1 MRVTGVNPDPGC
13 RRCVQRSGVLKI
25 QCLGIGKGTFMA
37 TNAHQ
42 MDSSRLEAFTDGVM
56 AVALTIMVLELK
68 PPHAPA
74 WRALAAQ
81 WPVALSYILSFIY
94 IGIYW
99 NNHHHLMRVTE
110 GIRGR
115 ILWAN
120 LYWLFWMTLIP
131 FATAWMSETEFATV
145 PVALY
150 GFVLLMAACGFFL
163 LQHEIVRFNGRDS
176 LLAKA
181 VGRDTKGKISAVLYL
196 AALAVVSWQ
205 PYLSCALYAV
215 VAAIW
220 FIPDRRFERAVM
232 R

>member
-1 MRVTGVNPDPGC
+1 M
-13 RRCVQRSGVLKI
+13 
-25 QCLGIGKGTFMA
+25 MA
-37 TNAHQ
+37 TPAHR
-42 MDSSRLEAFTDGVM
+42 MDSARLEAFTDGVM

-68 PPHAPA
+68 PPHAPQ

-115 ILWAN
+115 VLWAN

-131 FATAWMSETEFATV
+131 FATAWLSETEFAAV
-145 PVALY
+145 PAALY
-150 GFVLLMAACGFFL
+150 GFVLLMAAGGFFL
-163 LQHEIVRFNGRDS
+163 LQREIVQFNGRDS
-176 LLAKA
+176 ALAKA
-181 VGRDTKGKISAVLYL
+181 VGRDIKGKISAALYL
-196 AALAVVSWQ
+196 VALAVVSWW
-205 PYLSCALYAV
+205 PYLSCILYAV

-220 FIPDRRFERAVM
+220 FIPDRRFERAVL

>member
-1 MRVTGVNPDPGC
+1 MTTP
-13 RRCVQRSGVLKI
+13 
-25 QCLGIGKGTFMA
+25 
-37 TNAHQ
+37 AHR
-42 MDSSRLEAFTDGVM
+42 MDSGRLEAFTDGVM

-68 PPHAPA
+68 PPHAPE
-74 WRALAAQ
+74 WQALTAQ

-99 NNHHHLMRVTE
+99 NNHHHLMQVSD

-150 GFVLLMAACGFFL
+150 GFVLLMAAGGFFL
-163 LQHEIVRFNGRDS
+163 LQYEIVRFNGRDS
-176 LLAKA
+176 LLARA
-181 VGRDTKGKISAVLYL
+181 VGRDIKGKISAVLYIV
-196 AALAVVSWQ
+196 ALAVVSWQ
-205 PYLSCALYAV
+205 PYLSCALYAA

>member
-1 MRVTGVNPDPGC
+1 MTSHTHG
-13 RRCVQRSGVLKI
+13 
-25 QCLGIGKGTFMA
+25 
-37 TNAHQ
+37 
-42 MDSSRLEAFTDGVM
+42 MDSGRLEAFTDGVM

-68 PPHAPA
+68 PPESPE
-74 WRALAAQ
+74 WRLLLRQ
-81 WPVALSYILSFIY
+81 WPVALSYILSFVY
-94 IGIYW
+94 VGIYW

-120 LYWLFWMTLIP
+120 LYWLFWITLIP

-150 GFVLLMAACGFFL
+150 GFVLLMTACGFFL
-163 LQHEIVRFNGRDS
+163 LQHEIVRFNGHHS
-176 LLAKA
+176 LLAEA
-181 VGRDTKGKISAVLYL
+181 LGHDTKGKISAALYIV
-196 AALAVVSWQ
+196 ALCVVHWV
-205 PYLSCALYAV
+205 PYLSCLLYAV